1 MYTCADHIS
10 ASCTYLL
17 YDLQVSAQ
25 YALQR
30 LQLELAAVVI
40 LTAYLP
46 VAVWEFAQD
55 LVHQLPSAAAALAAA
70 CTSPLHVAQRYMACL
85 HAISTIGEEDAR
97 PLFPKENHHHQRQQQ
112 QQQQQQQ
119 QPAVPLTQN
128 LLATAQ
134 YGLEWLLLEA
144 AAAIILTA
152 YLPIAVW
159 EWVEEDFWPA
169 AMAAVSEPWQAF
181 WHWIECL
188 DALSTQ
194 LDKDEE
200 DGRPLYTRPPHH
212 HPHPQPQPRPKHHQR
227 SAPTPSR
234 MQAALPY
241 MAERVKL
248 ELAAAV
254 ILAAYLPMAVWEF
267 TVELLVQ
274 LPAAVSAVVGF
285 VSMAYRAGQKYIA
298 CLQAI
303 AHIGEEDARPLF
315 TYQHQ
320 QQSETTPG
328 PSAAEAAGVT
338 SGSFLHCLEAIGEL
352 GCGEA
357 NTPAAP
363 HQQQKQLE
371 GVVSP
376 AAIRLSPLQAAKGL
390 LTCMQAISQL
400 DSSSDDSSS
409 DCDDSSTL
417 SLEQLTNL
425 VGAKAP
431 TPTAP
436 AAPPS
441 SPAAAAMSTA
451 SGLLGCLT
459 AIGQLDSS
467 DGPSEEE
474 LYALAANPQAPSAA
488 AAAARWMSPVQAA
501 KGFVASLTAIGELG
515 SSGSR
520 DSTAL
525 EQHSEEVGSDGVGA
539 GAGSGW
545 VSPVGMVREY
555 SRSLQAIAELDGSD
569 FQVY

>member
-1 MYTCADHIS
+1 LWY
-10 ASCTYLL
+10 
-17 YDLQVSAQ
+17 LQVAAQ
-25 YALQR
+25 YAFER
-30 LQLELAAVVI
+30 LQLEVAAVVI

-46 VAVWEFAQD
+46 VAIWEFAQD

-70 CTSPLHVAQRYMACL
+70 CTSPLTVAQRYLACL
-85 HAISTIGEEDAR
+85 QAISAIGEQDAR
-97 PLFPKENHHHQRQQQ
+97 PLFPKENQQQ
-112 QQQQQQQ
+112 QQQQQQT
-119 QPAVPLTQN
+119 VPLTQT

-134 YGLEWLLLEA
+134 CGLEWLLLEA

-212 HPHPQPQPRPKHHQR
+212 HPQPQPRPKHRQQ
-227 SAPTPSR
+227 SAPSPSR

-254 ILAAYLPMAVWEF
+254 ILAAYLPIAVWEF

-285 VSMAYRAGQKYIA
+285 VSFAYKAGQQYIA

-303 AHIGEEDARPLF
+303 GHIGEEDARPLF

-320 QQSETTPG
+320 QQNGTTPG
-328 PSAAEAAGVT
+328 PSAAAAAGVT
-338 SGSFLHCLEAIGEL
+338 SGRFLHCLEAIGEL

-363 HQQQKQLE
+363 HQQQKQQ
-371 GVVSP
+371 GG
-376 AAIRLSPLQAAKGL
+376 AASAAAARLSPLQAAKGL
-390 LTCMQAISQL
+390 LSCMQAIGQL

-425 VGAKAP
+425 VGAKPP
-431 TPTAP
+431 TPAAP

-474 LYALAANPQAPSAA
+474 LCALAAKPQAPSAAA

-501 KGFVASLTAIGELG
+501 KGFMASLTAIGELG
-515 SSGSR
+515 SSSSS
-520 DSTAL
+520 DSASM
-525 EQHSEEVGSDGVGA
+525 EQLSNEVVADGVGA
-539 GAGSGW
+539 AAGSGW
-545 VSPVGMVREY
+545 VSPVGMVRAY
-555 SRSLQAIAELDGSD
+555 IRSLQAIAEWDGSD
-569 FQVY
+569 FQLY